1 MIRCDK
7 FFHPQFPVLYPLCNF
22 IFKAFYM
29 IKGVLFYKLAFVQI
43 EQLKKE
49 IFTMIQDQQEKATS
63 QDKKKRLENIK
74 QLLATQH
81 NLSSAQQVCDAYFD
95 KFNVEIPLPS
105 MSRYLG
111 SSDFERH
118 NGIYSV
124 ALKDGA
130 EKKSQILSNLL
141 TDANAQIIND
151 YDTLFISLTND
162 FSTTIAHYLETHPSI
177 SDYVL
182 GIIPYKTSLMI
193 FCRPGHKQFIEDII
207 TNLIS
212 R

>member
-1 MIRCDK
+1 MINR
-7 FFHPQFPVLYPLCNF
+7 
-22 IFKAFYM
+22 A
-29 IKGVLFYKLAFVQI
+29 LFYKLAFVQI

-49 IFTMIQDQQEKATS
+49 IFTMLQEQQEKTSS

-95 KFNVEIPLPS
+95 KFKLEIPLPS
-105 MSRYLG
+105 MSRYLA

-118 NGIYSV
+118 NGIYRV
-124 ALKDGA
+124 ALKDGE
-130 EKKSQILSNLL
+130 EKKSQILSSLL
-141 TDANAQIIND
+141 TDANAQIITP
-151 YDTLFISLTND
+151 YDTLFISLDND
-162 FSTTIAHYLETHPSI
+162 FSTTIAHYLENHPSI
-177 SDYVL
+177 SDSIL

-193 FCRPGHKQFIEDII
+193 FCHPNKKQFIEDSI